1 MTSLIET
8 MLKHRSIRKFTEEA
22 VSAEHLDLI
31 LKASQAAATSSFL
44 QAYSIISISQGASR
58 DKLMNYCGEQSY
70 VGSAPVFLVFC
81 ADLHRLHQM
90 SQMHNQNFEEGW
102 TESMIIGTVDAALAG
117 QNAMIAAESLG
128 LGGVYIGGIRNNI
141 EAVTELL
148 KLPEEVYPVFGLCI
162 GHPDQ
167 DPDIKERLPQ
177 SVVVHHDVYTPIE
190 THKQT
195 LEAYDERIRAYYTKR
210 TKGKVTESW
219 SESVAEKFSQESR
232 PQVGPFLKKQKIGIR

>member
-1 MTSLIET
+1 MTLLIET
-8 MLKHRSIRKFTEEA
+8 MLKHRSIRKFTKEA
-22 VSAEHLDLI
+22 VSAEQLDLI

-44 QAYSIISISQGASR
+44 QAYSIINISQGTSR
-58 DKLMNYCGEQSY
+58 DKLMNYCGDQSY
-70 VGSAPVFLVFC
+70 VGAAPVFLVFC
-81 ADLHRLHQM
+81 ADLHRLHRM
-90 SQMHNQNFEEGW
+90 SQLHEKNYEEGW

-167 DPDIKERLPQ
+167 NPEIKERLPQ
-177 SVVVHHDVYTPIE
+177 PIVVHQDVYTPIE
-190 THKQT
+190 VHNQS
-195 LEAYDERIRAYYTKR
+195 LNEYDERIRTYYTAR

-232 PQVGPFLKKQKIGIR
+232 PQVGPFLKKQKMGTR